1 MSYVRKGVGLHS
13 QQVYPLSSHD
23 LMVLRLSK
31 TDRQSIDIWNI
42 YNAPPGSLG
51 TNILQSLRTLATA
64 TFRNNCLLQGDFN
77 LHHTWW
83 QPSWPRSPSPG
94 AQPFVDWINS
104 CNFSLLSPPDKPT
117 HNRGNVLDLAFGVGP
132 LLVDAT
138 CRIPPHIN
146 STSDHLPLATIVPW
160 ERSQDTMR
168 RLRLDTLDE
177 TLFTRLL
184 TVAISRI
191 SALSPSPPPQA
202 LDSYA
207 EQIIEAVR
215 DAYAASAQRSLGH
228 GKGNPWWDK
237 TCKDARRQFKQSL
250 RANLSEDS
258 VKEVRKAYQKTIKRA
273 KESFFSLKDREGQLA
288 KRDIFCDKVA

>member
-1 MSYVRKGVGLHS
+1 
-13 QQVYPLSSHD
+13 
-23 LMVLRLSK
+23 
-31 TDRQSIDIWNI
+31 
-42 YNAPPGSLG
+42 
-51 TNILQSLRTLATA
+51 
-64 TFRNNCLLQGDFN
+64 
-77 LHHTWW
+77 
-83 QPSWPRSPSPG
+83 
-94 AQPFVDWINS
+94 
-104 CNFSLLSPPDKPT
+104 
-117 HNRGNVLDLAFGVGP
+117 
-132 LLVDAT
+132 
-138 CRIPPHIN
+138 
-146 STSDHLPLATIVPW
+146 
-160 ERSQDTMR
+160 MR

-250 RANLSEDS
+250 RANLSDDS

-273 KESFFSLKDREGQLA
+273 KESFFRSKIEKA
-288 KRDIFCDKVA
+288 NSPKEIFSATKWHKSTG